1 MLNKLKSN
9 VMAQKDILADI
20 SKNDSFY
27 VVFIVLEDIGKNIH
41 SFEHCQTS
49 HLRAT
54 KDILEERLLF

>member
-27 VVFIVLEDIGKNIH
+27 VVFIVLDGYW
-41 SFEHCQTS
+41 
-49 HLRAT
+49 
-54 KDILEERLLF
+54 

>member
-1 MLNKLKSN
+1 
-9 VMAQKDILADI
+9 MAQKDILADI